1 MAARLNPAPSRPPE
15 IVELRR
21 LNTRDL
27 EPLLQEETAAWWG
40 TLGWD
45 FEKSAD
51 LVRRFID
58 MRALSGYALAVDGR
72 TVGYVYY
79 VLEDAKGLLGDLYVM
94 RAYRTVELENALLA
108 AALHAIVPH
117 PQITRIESQLMMLE
131 YATSRAVPGSANL
144 TS

>member
-27 EPLLQEETAAWWG
+27 EPLLQEETAAWSSA
-40 TLGWD
+40 LEWD

-72 TVGYVYY
+72 TAGYVYY

-94 RAYRTVELENALLA
+94 REHRTVELENALLA
-108 AALHAIVPH
+108 AALHAIVSH
-117 PQITRIESQLMMLE
+117 P
-131 YATSRAVPGSANL
+131 
-144 TS
+144 